1 MRLRRDSQGNYR
13 YEYIAD
19 EDNVKKLQDE
29 IDALENSLYNFDK
42 ERFISLQNEIVGYVQ
57 DRENAIK
64 EIQMDASLTEEER
77 QARIAEIN
85 RLYNT
90 LIQDVTDQTVT
101 AQTNLYQSGADEL
114 NKIWEKEGKDFSEW
128 QKKENPFNTFF
139 TSPENY
145 IPPKNGES
153 LPHIIERTKNFLET
167 KIEPEYKKYRRI
179 MIVAHGALNAALMC
193 NIEHRT
199 LKNFWGEGLQQ
210 NLEETIFTF
219 DGSIWKKI
227 STK

>member
-1 MRLRRDSQGNYR
+1 MELDIIRPGTTIWNAEKRRPGRTDIELNQEGK
-13 YEYIAD
+13 EKA
-19 EDNVKKLQDE
+19 VTLGKKLKD
-29 IDALENSLYNFDK
+29 IPFDLIYSSPLK
-42 ERFISLQNEIVGYVQ
+42 RAFTT
-57 DRENAIK
+57 
-64 EIQMDASLTEEER
+64 ASLIKGERNIKIITDERLTELCFGE
-77 QARIAEIN
+77 Q
-85 RLYNT
+85 
-90 LIQDVTDQTVT
+90 
-101 AQTNLYQSGADEL
+101 
-114 NKIWEKEGKDFSEW
+114 EGKDFSEW

-219 DGSIWKKI
+219 DGTIWKKL

>member
-1 MRLRRDSQGNYR
+1 MELYIIRHGKTIWNAEKRLQGRTDIELNQ
-13 YEYIAD
+13 EGKEKA
-19 EDNVKKLQDE
+19 VTLGKKLKD
-29 IDALENSLYNFDK
+29 IPFDLIYSSPLK
-42 ERFISLQNEIVGYVQ
+42 RAFTT
-57 DRENAIK
+57 
-64 EIQMDASLTEEER
+64 ASLIKGERNIKIITDERLTELCFGE
-77 QARIAEIN
+77 Q
-85 RLYNT
+85 
-90 LIQDVTDQTVT
+90 
-101 AQTNLYQSGADEL
+101 
-114 NKIWEKEGKDFSEW
+114 EGKDFSEW

-153 LPHIIERTKNFLET
+153 LPQIIERTKNFLET

-219 DGSIWKKI
+219 DGSIWKKL

>member
-1 MRLRRDSQGNYR
+1 MELYIIRHGKTIWNAEKRLQGRTDIELNQ
-13 YEYIAD
+13 EGKEKA
-19 EDNVKKLQDE
+19 VALGKKLKD
-29 IDALENSLYNFDK
+29 IPFDLIYSSPLK
-42 ERFISLQNEIVGYVQ
+42 RAFTT
-57 DRENAIK
+57 
-64 EIQMDASLTEEER
+64 ASLIKGER
-77 QARIAEIN
+77 NIKIITDE
-85 RLYNT
+85 RLK
-90 LIQDVTDQTVT
+90 
-101 AQTNLYQSGADEL
+101 EL
-114 NKIWEKEGKDFSEW
+114 CFGEQEGKDFSEW

-219 DGSIWKKI
+219 DGSICKKL

>member
-1 MRLRRDSQGNYR
+1 MEL
-13 YEYIAD
+13 YIIRHGKTIWNA
-19 EDNVKKLQDE
+19 EKKLQGITDIE
-29 IDALENSLYNFDK
+29 LNQEGKEKAVTLGKKLKDIPFDLIYSSPLK
-42 ERFISLQNEIVGYVQ
+42 RAFTT
-57 DRENAIK
+57 
-64 EIQMDASLTEEER
+64 ASLIKGERNIKIRTAERLTELCFGE
-77 QARIAEIN
+77 Q
-85 RLYNT
+85 
-90 LIQDVTDQTVT
+90 
-101 AQTNLYQSGADEL
+101 
-114 NKIWEKEGKDFSEW
+114 EGKDFSEW

-219 DGSIWKKI
+219 DGSIWKKL

>member
-1 MRLRRDSQGNYR
+1 MELYIIRHGKTIWNAEKRLQGRTDIELNQ
-13 YEYIAD
+13 EGKEKAV
-19 EDNVKKLQDE
+19 NLGKKLKD
-29 IDALENSLYNFDK
+29 IPFDLIYSSPLK
-42 ERFISLQNEIVGYVQ
+42 RAFTT
-57 DRENAIK
+57 
-64 EIQMDASLTEEER
+64 ASLIKGERNIKIITDERLTELCFGE
-77 QARIAEIN
+77 Q
-85 RLYNT
+85 
-90 LIQDVTDQTVT
+90 
-101 AQTNLYQSGADEL
+101 
-114 NKIWEKEGKDFSEW
+114 EGKDFSEW

-210 NLEETIFTF
+210 NLEETILTF
-219 DGSIWKKI
+219 DGSISKKL

>member
-1 MRLRRDSQGNYR
+1 MELYIIRHGKTEKKKKKRLQGRTDIELNQ
-13 YEYIAD
+13 EGKEKA
-19 EDNVKKLQDE
+19 VTLGKKLKD
-29 IDALENSLYNFDK
+29 IPFDLIYSSPLK
-42 ERFISLQNEIVGYVQ
+42 RAFTT
-57 DRENAIK
+57 
-64 EIQMDASLTEEER
+64 ASLIKGERNIKIITDERLTELCFGE
-77 QARIAEIN
+77 Q
-85 RLYNT
+85 
-90 LIQDVTDQTVT
+90 
-101 AQTNLYQSGADEL
+101 
-114 NKIWEKEGKDFSEW
+114 EGKDFSEW

-219 DGSIWKKI
+219 DGSIWKKL

>member
-1 MRLRRDSQGNYR
+1 MELYIIRHGKTIWNAEKRLQGRTDIELNQ
-13 YEYIAD
+13 EGKEKAV
-19 EDNVKKLQDE
+19 NLGKKLKD
-29 IDALENSLYNFDK
+29 IPFDLIYSSPLK
-42 ERFISLQNEIVGYVQ
+42 RAFTT
-57 DRENAIK
+57 
-64 EIQMDASLTEEER
+64 ASLIKGERNIKIITDERLTELCFGE
-77 QARIAEIN
+77 Q
-85 RLYNT
+85 
-90 LIQDVTDQTVT
+90 
-101 AQTNLYQSGADEL
+101 
-114 NKIWEKEGKDFSEW
+114 EGKDFSEW

-219 DGSIWKKI
+219 DGSIWNKL